1 MRQFLVVLAIIAFV
15 IFGGL
20 IIFAIP
26 WGGSNDK
33 KQEAK
38 QTELTEFADSG
49 ASAQLHIRG
58 RVVSNKEHQ
67 ELTISVNRDEVVATL
82 FKGYD
87 FTEVKS
93 VRNSNNQESYKVFLS
108 ALYNAGFTLR
118 QKPRQG
124 ISIPGLCSSGK
135 LYDYSLINVTTDGAP
150 KPAWATSCSK
160 KDGDFAGSIGG
171 VNKLFEDQ
179 VVEYD
184 ELTLRTEF

>member
-15 IFGGL
+15 IIGGL

-26 WGGSNDK
+26 WGGSDSEK
-33 KQEAK
+33 ESQKQIA
-38 QTELTEFADSG
+38 LTEFANTG
-49 ASAQLHIRG
+49 ASAQLQIRG

-67 ELTISVNRDEVVATL
+67 GMTISVNRNEVVATI
-82 FKGYD
+82 FNGYD

-93 VRNSNNQESYKVFLS
+93 TRNSNNQESFEVFLS

-124 ISIPGLCSSGK
+124 VSIPGICASGE
-135 LYDYSLINVTTDGAP
+135 LYNYSLVNVTTDGAP
-150 KPAWATSCSK
+150 KPAWGTSCSR
-160 KDGDFAGSIGG
+160 KDGDFAGSISS
-171 VNKLFEDQ
+171 VNKLFQDQ

-184 ELTLRTEF
+184 ELTLGTEF

>member
-1 MRQFLVVLAIIAFV
+1 MRQFLAVMALVAFV
-15 IFGGL
+15 IIGGL

-26 WGGSNDK
+26 WGGSDSK

-38 QTELTEFADSG
+38 QTQLTEFAKSG

-82 FKGYD
+82 FKGYG

-93 VRNSNNQESYKVFLS
+93 VRNSNNQQAYEVFLS
-108 ALYNAGFTLR
+108 ALYNARKGV
-118 QKPRQG
+118 
-124 ISIPGLCSSGK
+124 SIPGLCSGGE
-135 LYDYSLINVTTDGAP
+135 LYNYSLVNVTTDGAP

-160 KDGDFAGSIGG
+160 KDGDFAGSISG